1 MDHKDK
7 KVALFLADGFEEV
20 EALTV
25 VDILRRAGITCQ
37 MVSIKNNDT
46 SVISSHNVR
55 ITADVSIG
63 SICFDD
69 YDMLVLPGGMPGTKN
84 LASCSTLTDGLRSF
98 YANGKEIAAICA
110 APTILAGLGFLRGVR
125 ATCYP
130 GMESQMDGAILT
142 HEAAVVSG
150 NIITGRGVGCAI
162 PFALKIVEH
171 YLGASEA
178 DKISAG
184 IVYK

>member
-1 MDHKDK
+1 M
-7 KVALFLADGFEEV
+7 
-20 EALTV
+20 
-25 VDILRRAGITCQ
+25 
-37 MVSIKNNDT
+37 
-46 SVISSHNVR
+46 
-55 ITADVSIG
+55 
-63 SICFDD
+63 
-69 YDMLVLPGGMPGTKN
+69 KN